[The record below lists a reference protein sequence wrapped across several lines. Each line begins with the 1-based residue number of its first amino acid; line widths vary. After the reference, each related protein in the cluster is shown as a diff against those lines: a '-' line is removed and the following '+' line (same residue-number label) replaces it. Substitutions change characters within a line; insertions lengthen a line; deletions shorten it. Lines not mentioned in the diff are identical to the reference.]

1 MGFIQQIFNNDKF
14 PMLLDFMPFLS
25 YEDVQFIKKFMDDVN
40 NEKWSEIS
48 LDRINQGKRI
58 LNKAFNK

>member
-25 YEDVQFIKKFMDDVN
+25 DEDVQFIKKFMDDVN